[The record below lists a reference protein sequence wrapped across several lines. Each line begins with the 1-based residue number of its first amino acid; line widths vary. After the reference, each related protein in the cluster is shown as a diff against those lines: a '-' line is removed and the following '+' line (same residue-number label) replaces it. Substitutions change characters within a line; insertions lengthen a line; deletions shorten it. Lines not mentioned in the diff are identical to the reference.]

1 MLVDHLI
8 KTTKKRIQ
16 KFKET
21 GDSRY
26 TYQNELDKAYFQ
38 YDMDYGDFK
47 DFSRRTGSN
56 KVLPDKAFSIA
67 KYPKYDGYQRGL
79 VSMVY
84 KSFGKMSSG
93 RRSGAMV

>member
-8 KTTKKRIQ
+8 KTAKKRIQ

-26 TYQNELDKAYFQ
+26 IYQNEPNKAYFQ

-47 DFSRRTGSN
+47 DFSRRKGSN
-56 KVLPDKAFSIA
+56 KVLPDKVFSIA

-93 RRSGAMV
+93 RRSSAVV